1 MPFKYLIIVI
11 ITVFIGCNLPS
22 NSGTP
27 DPDEP
32 IVEISSISVYPDT
45 ALVGDKVYLNCILSN
60 YESDLSFT
68 WVIKGYSSTIVT
80 QRCELEIVAL
90 IEGDNINIL
99 SVNINN
105 TFSDQEFFRFFVI
118 N

>member
-32 IVEISSISVYPDT
+32 IVEITSVSVYPDT
-45 ALVGDKVYLNCILSN
+45 TIIGDKVFINCIISN
-60 YESDLSFT
+60 YEPDLSFI
-68 WVIKGYSSTIVT
+68 WVIKGYPSTIVT
-80 QRCELEIVAL
+80 QRCELEIEAL
-90 IEGDNINIL
+90 IEGDNINTL